1 MGTEKEEDMKELF
14 TMLLIAL
21 QRSDGEGNQ
30 NEDIILK
37 DALCVLIESLAKQ
50 PNQDVAKQIWC
61 NLQQPEES
69 ESLPD
74 KSKKEITPR
83 IYISYNWDDEAY
95 CRTFVKALHENTTVP
110 IWVDYEKT
118 DELEDSWE
126 YAAPAIESATV
137 IIVLAS
143 SAYVCSN
150 YSYQELLYATLKS
163 SSSSEKKKF
172 IVVNI
177 ESDLY
182 LKQTWMSSLLE
193 EKIEIEHNHDTEEL
207 ARKVADQDPLSNK
220 KKHVL
225 VSCSSGFA
233 TQSSVCILM

>member
-21 QRSDGEGNQ
+21 QRSDREENQ
-30 NEDIILK
+30 NKDIILN
-37 DALCVLIESLAKQ
+37 LAKQ

-61 NLQQPEES
+61 NLQESEDS

-110 IWVDYEKT
+110 IWVDNEQT

-126 YAAPAIESATV
+126 YAASAIESATV

-143 SAYVCSN
+143 SAY
-150 YSYQELLYATLKS
+150 
-163 SSSSEKKKF
+163 
-172 IVVNI
+172 
-177 ESDLY
+177 
-182 LKQTWMSSLLE
+182 
-193 EKIEIEHNHDTEEL
+193 
-207 ARKVADQDPLSNK
+207 
-220 KKHVL
+220 
-225 VSCSSGFA
+225 
-233 TQSSVCILM
+233 